1 LAVVA
6 AIAQMA
12 ASAPQAAREAAWRQI
27 NRAALLATRRDVG
40 RSGQSSPSSSA
51 RSRLRAT
58 ALAIQLV
65 SRLREEYLSFLP
77 EALPYVAELLED
89 PDAAV
94 AAAGQ
99 ALAAALEEASGEA
112 LDEYLKA

>member
-1 LAVVA
+1 
-6 AIAQMA
+6 MA

-40 RSGQSSPSSSA
+40 RSGQSSSA
-51 RSRLRAT
+51 RARLRA
-58 ALAIQLV
+58 AYLAIQLV